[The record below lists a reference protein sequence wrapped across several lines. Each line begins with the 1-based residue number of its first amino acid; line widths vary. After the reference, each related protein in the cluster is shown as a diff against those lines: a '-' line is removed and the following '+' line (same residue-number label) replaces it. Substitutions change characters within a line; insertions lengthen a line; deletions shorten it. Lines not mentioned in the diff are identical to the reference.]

1 MRFIVAL
8 LLLIAPS
15 PATAT
20 NNANFTSFSTGSVST
35 RAKLDSSSIV
45 WNDTQP
51 SIIGGVVAGS
61 SEFPWFG
68 RTEILFD
75 LGIQGLLGFSCGG
88 SLIHRDIV
96 VSAAHCVVDTI

>member
-1 MRFIVAL
+1 M
-8 LLLIAPS
+8 
-15 PATAT
+15 
-20 NNANFTSFSTGSVST
+20 
-35 RAKLDSSSIV
+35 
-45 WNDTQP
+45 
-51 SIIGGVVAGS
+51 AGS

-96 VSAAHCVVDTI
+96 VSAAHCIVDTIRENPDANVYVTFNLGQPA